1 MKKLSVMLFGFLML
15 AGCEIGD
22 VSQNYAPACKDE
34 RIQKEFKQ
42 SILRTKTLA
51 HESQCGDLPDKEACA
66 VLPTYRQLEL
76 ALQDF
81 SEANQKWRQCLTMVT
96 VKN

>member
-1 MKKLSVMLFGFLML
+1 MKKLSAMLFGFLML
-15 AGCEIGD
+15 VGCELGD
-22 VSQNYAPACKDE
+22 VSQNYAPACKEE

-42 SILRTKTLA
+42 DILRTKTLA
-51 HESQCGDLPDKEACA
+51 HEAQCGNLPDKEACA

-76 ALQDF
+76 ALQEF
-81 SEANQKWRQCLTMVT
+81 SVANQLWRQCQTMLT